1 MPIGSPQWMYASG
14 KAFTIDQSLRFNTAS
29 SANLTRNPSTASSA
43 TDRRKFTISFWFKPD
58 QQVSSSN
65 PDANYFWGAG
75 SDTPNNYLTHG
86 LEGDGTMW
94 FGFERPGTYVYISST
109 RKFRDHSAWYH
120 CVFQWDTTQATGSN
134 RVKIYINNER
144 ITDWTHNWAST
155 TDYSAIVQNG
165 SYHWNDADYQ
175 YIGSRQGNLSSGGV
189 GTLYYG
195 GYMAEFHNIDGSIVA
210 PTSFGEVDEDYGHWK
225 PKEYDTDDGAYG
237 TNGFYLNFAG
247 GADQFG
253 IIAATGGTITTD
265 GDYKVHTFTSNGTF
279 TPTTVP
285 ASLSRVEYLVIAG
298 GGGGGGNSGA
308 SGGGGGGAGGYRAGE
323 LEVAAQAYSIT
334 VGAGGAREV
343 NGSNSVFSSITSIGG
358 GRGGLS
364 SSSAGAAG
372 GSGGGGTRNSCSAG
386 GAGTTG
392 QGFAGA
398 AGCTGGGD
406 GMGGGGGAGSVG
418 LGGPSSVIGGRGGNG
433 ITSSITGTSVFRA
446 GGGGGGGYDSS
457 AGGAGGSGGG
467 GAGAPGASGPG
478 VAGTANTGGGGGGG
492 GDESGHAGTYGGAGG
507 SGVVIIRYRFQ

>member
-134 RVKIYINNER
+134 RVKIYINNEL
-144 ITDWTHNWAST
+144 ITDWNHNWSST
-155 TDYSAIVQNG
+155 TDYSAIAQNG
-165 SYHWNDADYQ
+165 SYWWNDADYQ

-210 PTSFGEVDEDYGHWK
+210 PTSFGETGDYGEWK
-225 PKEYDTDDGAYG
+225 PKEYDTADGAYG
-237 TNGFYLNFAG
+237 TNGFYLSFAG
-247 GADQFG
+247 GG
-253 IIAATGGTITTD
+253 IMSATGGDSIGTD
-265 GDYKVHTFTSNGTF
+265 GDYKYNTFLSNGTF
-279 TPTTVP
+279 TPSV
-285 ASLSRVEYLVIAG
+285 AGYVEYLVIAG
-298 GGGGGGNSGA
+298 GGSGGCGTRGDNVNRS
-308 SGGGGGGAGGYRAGE
+308 GGGGGAGGYRPGT

-334 VGAGGAREV
+334 VGAGGAAV
-343 NGSNSVFSSITSIGG
+343 VPNSGSGANPGLAGSNSVFSTITSIGG
-358 GRGGLS
+358 GGGGS
-364 SSSAGAAG
+364 GHGGAPTSG
-372 GSGGGGTRNSCSAG
+372 GSGGGGAHHDTSG
-386 GAGTTG
+386 GAGTAG
-392 QGFAGA
+392 QGNAGGRGYENPGYHA
-398 AGCTGGGD
+398 A
-406 GMGGGGGAGSVG
+406 GGGGAGAVG
-418 LGGPSSVIGGRGGNG
+418 ADGVDGGPNGAGGSGKA
-433 ITSSITGTSVFRA
+433 SSITGSSVTRA
-446 GGGGGGGYDSS
+446 GGGGGGGSNTD
-457 AGGAGGSGGG
+457 GAGGSGGG
-467 GAGAPGASGPG
+467 TAGDSHTAA
-478 VAGTANTGGGGGGG
+478 TANTGSGGGGTGNS
-492 GDESGHAGTYGGAGG
+492 SGNTGAGG
-507 SGVVIIRYRFQ
+507 SGIVIIRYKFQ